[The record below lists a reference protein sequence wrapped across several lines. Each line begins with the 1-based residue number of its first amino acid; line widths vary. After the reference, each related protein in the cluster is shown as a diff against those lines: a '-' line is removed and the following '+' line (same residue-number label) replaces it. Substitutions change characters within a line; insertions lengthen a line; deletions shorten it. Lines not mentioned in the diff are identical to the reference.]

1 MSVRVSRSLFSLRR
15 YLLFFALVSFLVTC
29 CFLLFFRELQASLGE
44 EWGAEALR
52 HAAKITFANVLFLSF
67 LCALI
72 DGIRRKVTVEH
83 PVRRILEATQRL
95 TRGDFSARIQ
105 PFHGLDGMNEFD
117 AIINDF
123 NKMAAELSGI
133 ETLRTDF
140 VANVSHELKTPLAV
154 IQNYAVMLQDP
165 GLPAAQRAEYGGAST
180 PAARRGW
187 VVLTAMLGRT
197 QREKR
202 QVYPRP
208 ERWELSEQTPRVS
221 VGF

>member
-1 MSVRVSRSLFSLRR
+1 M
-15 YLLFFALVSFLVTC
+15 
-29 CFLLFFRELQASLGE
+29 
-44 EWGAEALR
+44 
-52 HAAKITFANVLFLSF
+52 
-67 LCALI
+67 
-72 DGIRRKVTVEH
+72 TVEH

-165 GLPAAQRAEYGGAST
+165 GFRRRTGRVCRRHHPRHPPPVRTYHQYPQAEQAGESADLSPARA
-180 PAARRGW
+180 
-187 VVLTAMLGRT
+187 L
-197 QREKR
+197 
-202 QVYPRP
+202 
-208 ERWELSEQTPRVS
+208 
-221 VGF
+221 

>member
-140 VANVSHELKTPLAV
+140 VANVSHEHA
-154 IQNYAVMLQDP
+154 
-165 GLPAAQRAEYGGAST
+165 GAIT
-180 PAARRGW
+180 PATRR
-187 VVLTAMLGRT
+187 LSELITNILRLNKLEN
-197 QREKR
+197 Q
-202 QVYPRP
+202 QIYPQP
-208 ERWELSEQTPRVS
+208 ERFELNEQTPRVS

>member
-105 PFHGLDGMNEFD
+105 PFHGLDGM
-117 AIINDF
+117 
-123 NKMAAELSGI
+123 AAELSGI

-165 GLPAAQRAEYGGAST
+165 GLPAAQRAEYAGAIT
-180 PAARRGW
+180 PATRR
-187 VVLTAMLGRT
+187 LSELITNILRLNKLEN
-197 QREKR
+197 Q
-202 QVYPRP
+202 QIYPQP
-208 ERWELSEQTPRVS
+208 ERFELNEQTPRVS